1 MPEVISSDPD
11 GRGVQVGGALRR
23 FARSAGRMLARLFAR
38 LPTYAADAVAD
49 PRWLVMFVFARLL
62 PARRLYA
69 RLAAGREPRAEP
81 ALPSVFADVDETVVL
96 EELKREGVH
105 QGPRLPDRIVGEIR
119 SFALATPCY
128 AGTTRDVSFL
138 PDRHGEAERERGRP
152 ILVGHYLD
160 HVSDCPAIEALSRD
174 PRLRRIAAGYLGR
187 PPVLV
192 ATRLWWSFPSRP
204 ESEAD
209 LHHASQERLHF
220 DLDDWGQI
228 KFFFYL
234 TDVDDRAGPHVY
246 LRRSHATRRLM
257 HQFSPFVGF
266 SSETVLRCYG
276 RENLSVLTGPAGT
289 GIVEDPFGFH
299 TGTLARECRRLILEF
314 SFGLTGVLRRR
325 RHGEMVS
332 RTAVRPRRAPAA

>member
-1 MPEVISSDPD
+1 MPEVTSSDPD
-11 GRGVQVGGALRR
+11 GRGVRVGRTLTR
-23 FARSAGRMLARLFAR
+23 FTRSAGRRLARLFAR
-38 LPTYAADAVAD
+38 LPTYAADAAAD
-49 PRWLVMFVFARLL
+49 PRWLVMFVFARML

-69 RLAAGREPRAEP
+69 RFAAGREPRVEP
-81 ALPSVFADVDETVVL
+81 ALPSVFADVDEAAVL
-96 EELKREGVH
+96 EDLKREGVY
-105 QGPRLPDRIVGEIR
+105 QGLRLPDRIVDEIR

-128 AGTTRDVSFL
+128 AGTTRDASFL
-138 PDRHGEAERERGRP
+138 PDRHGEAEREQGRP

-160 HVSDCPAIEALSRD
+160 RVSDCPAIEALSHD

-187 PPVLV
+187 APVLV
-192 ATRLWWSFPSRP
+192 ATRLWWSFPSLP

-234 TDVDDRAGPHVY
+234 TDVDAGAGPHMY
-246 LRRSHATRRLM
+246 LRRSHASRRLV

-266 SSETVLRCYG
+266 STETVLRCYG
-276 RENLSVLTGPAGT
+276 RENLSVLTGTAGT

-299 TGTLARECRRLILEF
+299 TGTLARERRRLMLEL

-325 RHGEMVS
+325 CHGEMVS
-332 RTAVRPRRAPAA
+332 RSILRPRRAPAA